1 MFLLKML
8 VGLCFLLAGFLSHAS
23 EVWGE
28 KGYYHFVEGLPKASP
43 EALDQI
49 TMDYD
54 SVLIERL
61 KIQGDKVRL
70 ASFKDIDPVLHR
82 AVEGKMGILE
92 LFSLKDLADPSG
104 HALLLD
110 AETLK
115 SIERKY
121 NLNSIFMI
129 TPKSALPHRPLM
141 SMQYML
147 VGQGRLIIGYPF
159 SSPVEIVD
167 DGKTMEYRYEP
178 LITAKIVHSGAAR
191 GLFQVETL
199 TSPLEGFQPFQGP
212 MGASIKSY
220 AVKGDQILV
229 TYSLVIEQET
239 QAPKKSIVMWHKTMA
254 RNESSGSSTP
264 GTND

>member
-8 VGLCFLLAGFLSHAS
+8 VGLYLLLAGFLSQAS

-28 KGYYHFVEGLPKASP
+28 KGYHHFVDSLPKASP

-49 TMDYD
+49 TNNYD
-54 SVLIERL
+54 SVLTERL

-70 ASFKDIDPVLHR
+70 ASFKDIDPVLRR
-82 AVEGKMGILE
+82 AVEGKMGVLD
-92 LFSLKDLADPSG
+92 LFSLKDLADPSA

-115 SIERKY
+115 SIEGKY
-121 NLNSIFMI
+121 NLSSIFMI
-129 TPKSALPHRPLM
+129 NPKSVLPHRPSM
-141 SMQYML
+141 TMQYML
-147 VGQGRLIIGYPF
+147 VGQGRLIVGYPF

-178 LITAKIVHSGAAR
+178 LITAKIVHSGAKR

-199 TSPLEGFQPFQGP
+199 NSPSDGFQPFQGP

-220 AVKGDQILV
+220 AIHGDKILV

-239 QAPKKSIVMWHKTMA
+239 QAPRKSIVMWQKTMA
-254 RNESSGSSTP
+254 RNESPGSSAL
-264 GTND
+264 GAND